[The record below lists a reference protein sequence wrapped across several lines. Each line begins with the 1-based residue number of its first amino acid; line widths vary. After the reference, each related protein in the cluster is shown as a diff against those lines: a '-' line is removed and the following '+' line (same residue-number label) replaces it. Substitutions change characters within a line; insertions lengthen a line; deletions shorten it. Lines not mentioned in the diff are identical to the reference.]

1 MVLLRNA
8 NPSVV
13 IYYKFTINPGG
24 FRYCFFLPILLQIVV
39 LFLIRNRGVVA
50 YYNSCYKFKRCFL
63 IINILPQILA
73 LLFTT
78 NRSVVTHIYLPDR
91 WCDG

>member
-24 FRYCFFLPILLQIVV
+24 FRCCFFLPILLQIVV

-73 LLFTT
+73 L
-78 NRSVVTHIYLPDR
+78 SVVTHIYLPDR

>member
-24 FRYCFFLPILLQIVV
+24 FRYCFFLPILLEKEQ
-39 LFLIRNRGVVA
+39 NA
-50 YYNSCYKFKRCFL
+50 KFDVHS
-63 IINILPQILA
+63 A
-73 LLFTT
+73 
-78 NRSVVTHIYLPDR
+78 S
-91 WCDG
+91 